1 MTNRKKK
8 KKNFL
13 LLRFFLSMQSFQL
26 VNRIA
31 VNERKTIERKKNRF
45 NREKKSKE
53 LRRMDETVIFT
64 VQWYTQSCPREHIL
78 KVNWKRTNE
87 LRHGAAAA

>member
-1 MTNRKKK
+1 
-8 KKNFL
+8 
-13 LLRFFLSMQSFQL
+13 MQSFQL

>member
-1 MTNRKKK
+1 MNRKKK
-8 KKNFL
+8 KKNVL
-13 LLRFFLSMQSFQL
+13 SLTSFFPMQSFQL
-26 VNRIA
+26 VNRIT
-31 VNERKTIERKKNRF
+31 VNERKTMERKKNRF
-45 NREKKSKE
+45 NREKKSKEE

-64 VQWYTQSCPREHIL
+64 VQWYTQNCPREHIL

>member
-1 MTNRKKK
+1 MTNKKK
-8 KKNFL
+8 KKRIFSYFVS
-13 LLRFFLSMQSFQL
+13 FFRCSFQL